1 MPSRRPEAAL
11 ETPAI
16 IEPVCA
22 VFRRTLKAEGLKYT
36 LERAQILD
44 AVLRSEGLFHADDL
58 IGAMKAAGL
67 RVSKATVYRTLK
79 LMQQAGII
87 QRLLFDD
94 DDAGRYQVVFG
105 SKTRDLLVRTDSSQ
119 CEPLDIPEIRALCEA
134 ACRARGLTL
143 QSHRLQVFAT
153 RA

>member
-1 MPSRRPEAAL
+1 MPSRRPEAFA
-11 ETPAI
+11 ETPTI

-58 IGAMKAAGL
+58 IGAMKNAGL

-105 SKTRDLLVRTDSSQ
+105 SKTRDLLVRTDNSQ
-119 CEPLDIPEIRALCEA
+119 CEPLDIPEIQSLCEA